1 MEAAIPDSSAL
12 TTRLSDAPTSTKRFW
27 VLVVLTG
34 ALGGGSAA
42 GLVSFMRWLQHL
54 AWGGAGEGF
63 LHAVADVSWAR
74 RLMIPLGAG
83 VLVTIASIALRQPLR
98 GHGTAG
104 IIESIWTRSGKMTLW
119 RTLIR
124 ALVSITAV
132 ALGAPLG
139 REGALLQ
146 TGAASAS
153 WLGTRLKVSPD
164 QLRLLVGCGA
174 AAGIAAAY
182 NVPIGAALFG
192 LEVLL
197 GSFALELFGPIVL
210 ACVVATLVSRVLIA
224 DHPTY
229 LIPHYKLAT
238 RMEFALPLL
247 LGPLIGV
254 ASAAYVKTIQSFAA
268 ALEHVP
274 RAISWFLPVF
284 AMLAVGLAA
293 TWYPELLGNG
303 YDTVNLA
310 LLGKLSLTLL
320 IALPLLK
327 MVATATAAGAGVPGG
342 LFTPSLFFGALLGG
356 SFGMLAHHFF
366 PSVQPGTYALLG
378 MGGVLAGT
386 THASVSAILMIF
398 ELTGN
403 YDVVLPL
410 MLVCVAS
417 NAVSRAIHP
426 DSLYTGVLRKRNVP
440 VPGGVQPGW
449 LTARP
454 VGSLMTESLE
464 TVSAT
469 APIHEVLA
477 DLLELPPGHDLY
489 VVHPDGRFAGVVL
502 LDAVKAY
509 LPDHSLLR
517 DSTARDV
524 MRAESPILREAS
536 LSEAAARFAH
546 SSRMDRLPVVDARG
560 RLVGV
565 LGKSEVLKQA
575 RF

>member
-1 MEAAIPDSSAL
+1 MNMEAAVPTTTTAMPQSSAGM
-12 TTRLSDAPTSTKRFW
+12 KRFW

-34 ALGGGSAA
+34 AFGGVSAA
-42 GLVSFMRWLQHL
+42 VLVTFMRFVQAL
-54 AWGGAGEGF
+54 AWGSAEEAF
-63 LHAVADVSWAR
+63 LNAVSAVSWGR
-74 RLMIPLGAG
+74 RLLVPLSAG
-83 VLVTIASIALRQPLR
+83 VLVTLAALVFRSPLR

-104 IIESIWTRSGKMTLW
+104 IIESIWTRSGKMSLP
-119 RTLIR
+119 RTMSR
-124 ALVSITAV
+124 AVVSITAV

-153 WLGTRLKVSPD
+153 WLGTRLKLSPD

-182 NVPIGAALFG
+182 NVPIGGALFG

-197 GSFALELFGPIVL
+197 GSLALELFGPIVL
-210 ACVVATLVSRVLIA
+210 SCVVATLVSRVLIA
-224 DHPTY
+224 DHPAY
-229 LIPHYKLAT
+229 IIPHYAMSSPAELV
-238 RMEFALPLL
+238 LPLIM
-247 LGPLIGV
+247 GPLIGA
-254 ASAAYVKTIQSFAA
+254 ASAGYVRTIQAFSAT
-268 ALEHVP
+268 LEAMP
-274 RAISWFLPVF
+274 RSLSTVLPIL

-293 TWYPELLGNG
+293 TWYPQLLGNG
-303 YDTVNLA
+303 YDTVNAA
-310 LLGKLSLTLL
+310 LLGKVSLTLL
-320 IALPLLK
+320 IVLPLLK
-327 MVATATAAGAGVPGG
+327 MVVTATAAGAGVPGG

-356 SFGMLAHHFF
+356 AFGSLVHHFF

-386 THASVSAILMIF
+386 THASVSAILIIF
-398 ELTGN
+398 EMTGN
-403 YDVVLPL
+403 YGVVLPL
-410 MLVCVAS
+410 MLVCVISA
-417 NAVSRAIHP
+417 AVSRVIYG

-440 VPGGVQPGW
+440 VPGAVQPQW

-454 VGSLMTESLE
+454 VSSLMTTELQTVE
-464 TVSAT
+464 TT

-477 DLLELPPGHDLY
+477 ELLELPSGRDLY
-489 VVHPDGRFAGVVL
+489 VVHRDGRFAGMVL

-509 LPDHSLLR
+509 LPDHSLLL

-524 MRAESPILREAS
+524 MRVESPINKDAS

-546 SSRMDRLPVVDARG
+546 ARELERLPVVDQRG

-565 LGKSEVLKQA
+565 LSKSDVLKQA